1 MSDLEA
7 FDNTIQDLRK
17 QAANCRQQETPV
29 TDVAAAKECV
39 MALYDYTEKSPREVS
54 TRKGRFEIFFFP
66 TEVSTIKS
74 CMNFRRRFD
83 TFEFEQ

>member
-54 TRKGRFEIFFFP
+54 TRKGTVEFLFSP

>member
-54 TRKGRFEIFFFP
+54 TRKGRVQFLFSP

-74 CMNFRRRFD
+74 RMNFRRRFD
-83 TFEFEQ
+83 TFE